1 MKMPEHWCLL
11 GKALHS
17 KEGKLKPESSEYL
30 YILCLANL
38 SQARHC

>member
-11 GKALHS
+11 GKALHA

-30 YILCLANL
+30 YYVYYVWLI
-38 SQARHC
+38 